1 MNLTFNI
8 HSVQNNC
15 CNLGT
20 AQKGGGSD
28 PCQDFSGEFE
38 QSFARILNNLLPGFW
53 NTRALSIVA
62 SRIYAL
68 FVAKSTSV
76 PGWGGVKP
84 ILARPG
90 FWNTRTLSIVA
101 SRIYALFVAK
111 STSVP
116 GLGGGGLSQSWQCQD
131 FGRSGCCNPSLNPPP
146 PNPGALVDFATK
158 SA

>member
-1 MNLTFNI
+1 MSQQGGGLTHAKIFLVNLTFNI

-28 PCQDFSGEFE
+28 PSQDFSGEFE
-38 QSFARILNNLLPGFW
+38 QSFAWILNNLLPGFW

-76 PGWGGVKP
+76 PG
-84 ILARPG
+84 L
-90 FWNTRTLSIVA
+90 
-101 SRIYALFVAK
+101 
-111 STSVP
+111 
-116 GLGGGGLSQSWQCQD
+116 GGGLSQSWQCQD
-131 FGRSGCCNPSLNPPP
+131 FG
-146 PNPGALVDFATK
+146 
-158 SA
+158 SACYSNSSRITQDIPHQPQEPA